1 VPSVFYN
8 GDGWVGIRRYLL
20 EEATIERFYGF
31 ENREKIFPI
40 DSRYKFVN
48 LVVRKTPPDGEFTA
62 AFMRHDVAELD
73 SDGSKPWQVRISRAE
88 IERLSPETLAFLEY
102 RSPRDQQIVHKMAAG
117 RPTLGGDGPGNWGVR
132 LFTDLAHDLI
142 YNSARDKDLFTDP
155 ASGRLYTPYSVLG
168 AEPADFDEA
177 LERMRERGFWP
188 VFEGKHIDQFVVG
201 IKPVRW
207 WLSVERAEQK
217 YGKPPRAEPTLVFR
231 QIASNTNERTCI
243 AAALPAF
250 SVGTETLTGVSAAHI
265 DGSRVISVLNSLC
278 FDFMLRLRVAG
289 SHVTFSHIL
298 PMPVPPA
305 LASTSLPAV
314 ERRVAWR
321 DGIEHIA
328 GDRESWATL
337 WNANRAVAEA
347 YGLGAD
353 DFAHILAAFPG
364 FARKRVALHAY
375 FMERLNDW
383 RAGRD

>member
-20 EEATIERFYGF
+20 EEATIERFYGV
-31 ENREKIFPI
+31 ENRLRVFPI
-40 DSRYKFVN
+40 HSSYKFVN
-48 LVVRKTPPDGEFTA
+48 LVVRKAPPDGEFTA

-73 SDGSKPWQVRISRAE
+73 ADGPKPWQIRISRAE

-155 ASGRLYTPYSVLG
+155 ASGRLYTPHSVLG
-168 AEPADFDEA
+168 VEPADPDETI
-177 LERMRERGFWP
+177 ERMRERGFWP

-207 WLSVERAEQK
+207 WLSVGHAEQK

-231 QIASNTNERTCI
+231 ETASNTNERTCI
-243 AAALPAF
+243 AAVLPERVA
-250 SVGTETLTGVSAAHI
+250 GAHTLTGVVVERINPDAAAT
-265 DGSRVISVLNSLC
+265 VLNSLC
-278 FDFMLRLRVAG
+278 FDYALRLRTAG
-289 SHVTFSHIL
+289 THVSFTYIL
-298 PMPVPPA
+298 PMPVPAAAAVAGLPRLPTC
-305 LASTSLPAV
+305 LAWQA
-314 ERRVAWR
+314 R
-321 DGIEHIA
+321 IEHI
-328 GDRESWATL
+328 GDARDCWAML
-337 WNANRAVAEA
+337 WDANRAVAEA
-347 YGLGAD
+347 YGLNAD

-364 FARKRVALHAY
+364 FARKRAALHAY
-375 FMERLNDW
+375 FLERLNDW